1 MASRTNVEPVT
12 LHEYADE
19 LGVELDRHVIYRG
32 TTDATSCDCCSR
44 KLKYAFVVQVDG
56 AFIHC
61 GVVCAT
67 KFLWGY
73 STMDLRAAARLDG
86 RK

>member
-1 MASRTNVEPVT
+1 MSDGLLTMADVVE
-12 LHEYADE
+12 DE
-19 LGVELDRHVIYRG
+19 DDGEAVYRG
-32 TTDATSCDCCSR
+32 TIDATSCDCCSR
-44 KLKYAFVVQVDG
+44 RLKYAFVVQVDG
-56 AFIHC
+56 ALVHC